1 VPLGLRVG
9 VLAPFVG
16 GDHYGTI
23 IDGVCAAVAADGGS
37 LLAVQTL
44 NPGARSADHSGT
56 PALRH
61 PVGWQHFDAAIVVG
75 RAMGPDDV
83 RRLQRA
89 GKHLVSIS
97 HAFAGVTCP
106 LVAADN
112 RSGIRDAV
120 RHLVEHGHQRI
131 AFAGFM
137 GQQDIRER
145 RLGYVEAIA
154 EAGLTATPDLLFN
167 APDNDESGGRAIG
180 RHLLRLAERDGGTL
194 PATALLVGTDRN
206 AIGALEVLEA
216 AGIAVPGDLAL
227 VGFDDII
234 EAAQLRPSLATVRQ
248 PLGELGAAGFAQLS
262 ALVQGTVAADA
273 VTRVMTTFVPRETC
287 GCLPQGPGGPG
298 DGRTPAR
305 DWFHDTL
312 LLQQAVNTQYELG
325 VELLSSHQR
334 DPRAMAWLGRTAA
347 VAGHLG
353 LWPAPAESGPAAGR
367 GADGAADDDP
377 ADDDETSAELRA
389 AELRAAKILAAADV
403 RTGIDAAT
411 AGNRANEPLPDRPI
425 EVVGTYPADTRTAG
439 GGPLVL
445 PVSAFP
451 PASLFASSDPASG
464 TIVRV
469 VPVRSDGQ
477 DWGVVAI
484 VDRTQSLTPPGRE
497 MVNNA
502 ASLLSVALDHEAV
515 LRSLKVQK
523 EQLHRAAL
531 FDPLTGLPNRTL
543 LLDRL
548 RQSAH
553 RAARRPDRQFALL
566 FLDLN
571 GFKGINDT
579 LGHAAGD
586 RLLVEVARRLTTLL
600 RRTDT
605 AARMGGDEFVV
616 LLDGLRNPQE
626 AALAAQRL
634 HTRLTAPID
643 INGQPV
649 TVGVSIGVSRSD
661 EGSLDVDELLRRAD
675 SAMYRAK
682 LESRSR
688 PPQPV

>member
-1 VPLGLRVG
+1 VRLGLRVG

-16 GDHYGTI
+16 GDHFGTI
-23 IDGVCAAVAADGGS
+23 IDGISAAVGEDGGS
-37 LLAVQTL
+37 LIAVQTL
-44 NPGARSADHSGT
+44 SPGTRSADHSGT
-56 PALRH
+56 PLLRY
-61 PVGWQHFDAAIVVG
+61 PIGWDHFDAAVIVG

-83 RRLQRA
+83 RRLERA
-89 GKHLVSIS
+89 GKRLVCIS
-97 HAFAGVTCP
+97 QTFAGIPSP

-112 RSGIRDAV
+112 RSGMGEAV
-120 RHLVEHGHQRI
+120 RHLVGHGHRRI

-137 GQQDIRER
+137 GQQDVRER
-145 RLGYVEAIA
+145 RMGYVEAIA
-154 EAGLTATPDLLFN
+154 EVGLTATPDLLFN
-167 APDNDESGGRAIG
+167 APDNHETGGRAIG

-194 PATALLVGTDRN
+194 PATALIVGTDRN
-206 AIGALEVLEA
+206 ALGVLEVLEA
-216 AGIAVPGDLAL
+216 AGVSVPGDLAV

-248 PLGELGAAGFAQLS
+248 PLVELGRAAFEQLHS
-262 ALVQGTVAADA
+262 LVLGTCGPDA
-273 VTRVMTTFVPRETC
+273 VTRIATTFLPRETC
-287 GCLPQGPGGPG
+287 GCPPAGAG
-298 DGRTPAR
+298 DGEAHSPVR

-312 LLQQAVNTQYELG
+312 RLQQAVNVQYELG

-334 DPRAMAWLGRTAA
+334 DPRAMGWLGRTGAL
-347 VAGHLG
+347 AGYLG
-353 LWPAPAESGPAAGR
+353 LWPAEDDADGAGGDRTAASASD
-367 GADGAADDDP
+367 GADGP
-377 ADDDETSAELRA
+377 ELKSPEARA
-389 AELRAAKILAAADV
+389 AEILATADV
-403 RTGIDAAT
+403 RTAIDAGSGGGVPSDA
-411 AGNRANEPLPDRPI
+411 PLKDRTVEI
-425 EVVGTYPADTRTAG
+425 VGAYPADPRTSG
-439 GGPLVL
+439 YGNFTV

-451 PASLFASSDPASG
+451 PASLLATADLASG
-464 TIVRV
+464 AIVRV
-469 VPVRSDGQ
+469 VPVRSDGN

-484 VDRTQSLTPPGRE
+484 VDRTQALTPPGRE

-502 ASLLSVALDHEAV
+502 ASLLSVALDHDAV
-515 LRSLKVQK
+515 LRSLKEQK

-531 FDPLTGLPNRTL
+531 FDPLTGLPNRAL

-553 RAARRPDRQFALL
+553 RASRRPDRQFALL

-571 GFKGINDT
+571 GFKNINDT

-586 RLLVEVARRLTTLL
+586 RLLIEVARRLTTLL

-626 AALAAQRL
+626 ATLAAQRL

-643 INGQPV
+643 LNGQAV
-649 TVGVSIGVSRSD
+649 AVGVSIGVSRSD

-682 LESRSR
+682 LASRTEQQR
-688 PPQPV
+688 PV